1 MTSML
6 LCLNHLTCLFPGFH
20 SVSLFCYYEGNPGYM
35 NSGNGDIEHMV
46 YIWGFSYLDYP
57 LNVSISWIQSLSLYN
72 WFYPYLYLSHAW
84 CLFACLCIPML
95 STLFSMHVFYPTLSI
110 HIYLLDFGLTTNSLF
125 SIYVLVIACT
135 CMPESHHLIMY
146 TCDYLSTLP
155 GFILSTCWV
164 VFWQP
169 WTFMSRSKSQD
180 RGGLIL

>member
-1 MTSML
+1 MIYLTYTCETCDTVHYPVCHLHMTSML

-46 YIWGFSYLDYP
+46 YIWGFSCLDYP

-95 STLFSMHVFYPTLSI
+95 STLFLCM
-110 HIYLLDFGLTTNSLF
+110 F
-125 SIYVLVIACT
+125 SIQIYRYTYTYLISDLLLILCFPFMYWSLLVLVCLNHITWLCT
-135 CMPESHHLIMY
+135 HV
-146 TCDYLSTLP
+146 TTWVRYLAS
-155 GFILSTCWV
+155 S
-164 VFWQP
+164 
-169 WTFMSRSKSQD
+169 
-180 RGGLIL
+180 